1 MQEFT
6 NEVINLE
13 QLPQYESVHLTAPHR
28 SYRIIIAINISC
40 LFALSL
46 IGLII
51 LQQVNEEAASY
62 WVIILSGFVIFF
74 ALLYILYFLSFKKR
88 GYALREKDILY
99 RNGLIAEKT
108 TIIPLNRIQHVALKE
123 GLFSRMFKLATLE
136 IHTAGGASGHLHIA
150 GIPIEQAK
158 TIKEGLLKKID
169 TLEKALSEE

>member
-13 QLPQYESVHLTAPHR
+13 QLPQYEATHLTAPHR

-40 LFALSL
+40 LFVLSL
-46 IGLII
+46 IGLIL

-62 WVIILSGFVIFF
+62 RGIILSGFVIFF

-123 GLFSRMFKLATLE
+123 GLFSRMFKLAALE

-150 GIPIEQAK
+150 GIPVEQAR
-158 TIKEGLLKKID
+158 TIKEALLKKID
-169 TLEKALSEE
+169 TFEMALSEE